1 MSKLLITYTKSSIG
15 YSRTQKAT
23 VRSLGLGKLNSSV
36 IHDDSPAIRGMVFAV
51 RHLVTVQEVADDA
64 QLPVRNA
71 TVRPK
76 VIDTVLQT
84 TANPAAVAEPSVP
97 ATPAVDTAEPE
108 VADVFSKI
116 AGVADLLAG
125 AGYATYADLG
135 QADVATL
142 RALLADAKL
151 PMAKPDTWPEQAQ
164 LAAAGDWEALEL
176 LQQRLV
182 AGRSES
188 E

>member
-1 MSKLLITYTKSSIG
+1 M
-15 YSRTQKAT
+15 
-23 VRSLGLGKLNSSV
+23 
-36 IHDDSPAIRGMVFAV
+36 

-108 VADVFSKI
+108 VADDLTKI
-116 AGVADLLAG
+116 EGVGPKIADLLAG

>member
-1 MSKLLITYTKSSIG
+1 
-15 YSRTQKAT
+15 
-23 VRSLGLGKLNSSV
+23 
-36 IHDDSPAIRGMVFAV
+36 
-51 RHLVTVQEVADDA
+51 
-64 QLPVRNA
+64 
-71 TVRPK
+71 
-76 VIDTVLQT
+76 
-84 TANPAAVAEPSVP
+84 
-97 ATPAVDTAEPE
+97 
-108 VADVFSKI
+108 
-116 AGVADLLAG
+116 ADLLAG